1 VIWRD
6 GMLYIPRVSKSHTSM
21 PLLVWLHGGGGRA
34 DSFRYLFPLAEEF
47 GVVILALDARH
58 NTWDG
63 IDSPFGPDVQF
74 IDTALQHTFERVAI
88 DP

>member
-1 VIWRD
+1 
-6 GMLYIPRVSKSHTSM
+6 MLYIPRVSKSHTSM